1 MIRASRIRRYL
12 PGKHSLNTKVP
23 LQVSGQKK
31 TPSQCKVA
39 FVKHTLHH
47 IYVPAAKKNI
57 YSSRYELGCSKKH
70 NVSGQARHLCGSIAN
85 SPPQP
90 KKQRTDHS
98 RDDVNLKLYHPG
110 YRLGSWQP
118 ELGNSL
124 VHHQVSPGC
133 KEIQDGHKGTC
144 KYTGENTLA
153 SVHTFVLAW
162 RSLDLGI
169 SQ

>member
-1 MIRASRIRRYL
+1 MVANKSKHMHSSRKKSLCLLGADYVEALHHLMIRASRIRRYL

-98 RDDVNLKLYHPG
+98 RDDINLKLYHPG

-118 ELGNSL
+118 
-124 VHHQVSPGC
+124 
-133 KEIQDGHKGTC
+133 
-144 KYTGENTLA
+144 
-153 SVHTFVLAW
+153 
-162 RSLDLGI
+162 
-169 SQ
+169 